1 MTAWLRLCR
10 LFVSSGLMND
20 KDLER
25 KIKEEMDKEV
35 EERGYAAPADLLMA
49 LGYLD
54 KGGYMEWKEGR
65 VPFLEKVLRI
75 GPQKVLRLL
84 AVMSAHAKKEGY
96 KPSRTVYTKNGSPAV
111 VLRFSRSGNEV
122 IEGQFS
128 THYVDKFWGMRD

>member
-1 MTAWLRLCR
+1 
-10 LFVSSGLMND
+10 MND

-25 KIKEEMDKEV
+25 KIKEEMEKEIG
-35 EERGYAAPADLLMA
+35 ERGYAAPVDLLMA

-54 KGGYMEWKEGR
+54 KGGYREWREGK
-65 VPFLEKVLRI
+65 VPFLEKVMRI

-96 KPSRTVYTKNGSPAV
+96 KPSRTGYVKNGTSIP
-111 VLRFSRSGNEV
+111 LRFSRSGNEV

-128 THYVDKFWGMRD
+128 THYIDKFWGLRD